1 MIGLIILTVSAISIG
16 APFLFGLT
24 LFLVDRLERIHPLLP
39 FTLILIGPL
48 IGIILLLCGI

>member
-1 MIGLIILTVSAISIG
+1 MIGLIILTVSAILIG

-24 LFLVDRLERIHPLLP
+24 MFLVDRLERIHPLLP